1 VIYHENR
8 LRLELDESKLMTW
21 TDLRQTLKE
30 LPPERLL
37 ELLKGLHDLSPQN
50 KAWLQAQ
57 VLPVG
62 QDSAYLEDCRKKVSD
77 LVYKPTRGIPRDP
90 RFRDA
95 KKVISEYKTATKDL
109 WGTLDLM
116 LTYVERGH
124 AFTNDFGDIDEPFY
138 DKLINMLD
146 HFAIELKK
154 SPARRDLYERFRP
167 RLLKMNRTA
176 DIGWG
181 YGDFIHETIGEL
193 EQMLGT

>member
-1 VIYHENR
+1 
-8 LRLELDESKLMTW
+8 MPW
-21 TDLRQTLKE
+21 TDLRKIIKE
-30 LPPERLL
+30 LPL
-37 ELLKGLHDLSPQN
+37 EQLASLLKGLHDLSPQN
-50 KAWLQAQ
+50 KAWLESQ
-57 VLPVG
+57 LMPKPSG
-62 QDSAYLEDCRKKVSD
+62 EY

-95 KKVISEYKTATKDL
+95 KKVISEYKAATKDL

-124 AFTNDFGDIDEPFY
+124 AFTNDFGDIDMPFY

-154 SPARRDLYERFRP
+154 SPARRELYGRFRA

-181 YGDFIHETIGEL
+181 YGDFIHETVGEL
-193 EQMLGT
+193 EQMLGD